1 LFFGFL
7 LKVGSN
13 IQKGN
18 SKIQKLNGKP
28 TQGLRGNFF
37 SSATGGAF
45 FLQDVTDIQES
56 DQKAPS

>member
-1 LFFGFL
+1 M
-7 LKVGSN
+7 LKVESN

-28 TQGLRGNFF
+28 THGLHGNFF
-37 SSATGGAF
+37 SPAFGGAF
-45 FLQDVTDIQES
+45 FLQDVPDIQES